1 MNKSVE
7 CRICVVYNICVEV
20 RKHIYFIIKQ
30 GMIKVKNKK
39 TLALFLCA
47 IMIATTFCSAPLSVS
62 AEENEN
68 IYSQTIATEMAT
80 EGATESVS
88 EESTLAELTDT
99 VNQNTAEVATEPYS
113 DIDTYTFSKSQK
125 TLKNESSATEKAVT
139 FSNSPIVL
147 GVGEAYTFSGDLLQ
161 KTLATTAKSTYKWS
175 SNNTAVLTVNSS
187 GKITAKKAGEAT
199 INVVASNGKKA
210 TCKVTVKNAPTKVTL
225 NKTAVTLGVGETFD
239 LNPTLPSGTASY
251 SIKFTSNST
260 GVATVKLQVDL

>member
-1 MNKSVE
+1 
-7 CRICVVYNICVEV
+7 
-20 RKHIYFIIKQ
+20 
-30 GMIKVKNKK
+30 MIKVKNKK

-88 EESTLAELTDT
+88 EESTLSELTDT

-175 SNNTAVLTVNSS
+175 SNNTA
-187 GKITAKKAGEAT
+187 A
-199 INVVASNGKKA
+199 
-210 TCKVTVKNAPTKVTL
+210 
-225 NKTAVTLGVGETFD
+225 
-239 LNPTLPSGTASY
+239 
-251 SIKFTSNST
+251 
-260 GVATVKLQVDL
+260 